1 VKGVLF
7 RATKLVKAPQHGQQ
21 KKTEEC
27 IAKRHGSKVLWS
39 LENRLLLKGN
49 RRKSVA
55 KTFEVEIK
63 FEDREKGPGTL
74 AGKAIVTAGSMAAAI
89 GKGVREILDKMDRK
103 QNFDMQKHGV
113 EISVRSSSEA
123 GEEERSDE
131 AAAGA

>member
-1 VKGVLF
+1 LKIANRFLLERNG
-7 RATKLVKAPQHGQQ
+7 
-21 KKTEEC
+21 EET
-27 IAKRHGSKVLWS
+27 
-39 LENRLLLKGN
+39 
-49 RRKSVA
+49 VA

-63 FEDREKGPGTL
+63 FEDREKGPGTV

-113 EISVRSSSEA
+113 EISVRSSADA
-123 GEEERSDE
+123 GEEEKSDE

>member
-1 VKGVLF
+1 MG
-7 RATKLVKAPQHGQQ
+7 R
-21 KKTEEC
+21 KT
-27 IAKRHGSKVLWS
+27 
-39 LENRLLLKGN
+39 
-49 RRKSVA
+49 VA

-113 EISVRSSSEA
+113 EISVRSSA
-123 GEEERSDE
+123 DVGEEEKSDE

>member
-1 VKGVLF
+1 
-7 RATKLVKAPQHGQQ
+7 VKAWQHGQQQ

-39 LENRLLLKGN
+39 LANRLLLIGN

-63 FEDREKGPGTL
+63 FEDREKGSGTV
-74 AGKAIVTAGSMAAAI
+74 AGKAIVTAGTMAAAI
-89 GKGVREILDKMDRK
+89 GKGVREILDKTDRK

-113 EISVRSSSEA
+113 EILVRSTAEA

-131 AAAGA
+131 AESAAGA

>member
-1 VKGVLF
+1 LNLAKSIFAG
-7 RATKLVKAPQHGQQ
+7 RNG
-21 KKTEEC
+21 EET
-27 IAKRHGSKVLWS
+27 
-39 LENRLLLKGN
+39 
-49 RRKSVA
+49 VA

-63 FEDREKGPGTL
+63 FEDRENGPGTL

-123 GEEERSDE
+123 GEEEKSDE